1 MSLAFDI
8 IKSLPLAE
16 LRRLIAIKENQ
27 RPIENLLEKRDRLL
41 EEARL
46 IQNQIDDLI
55 DLGAGR
61 SRKKRKGPSVKALC
75 IEALDGVKGGM
86 SAAEVKNAILARYPY
101 RNTRTFYNQ
110 VFIAL
115 TRSQT
120 FKKLRNG
127 KFLYV
132 GSSRDD

>member
-1 MSLAFDI
+1 MSLAFEF
-8 IKSLPLAE
+8 IKTLPLAE
-16 LRRLIAIKENQ
+16 LRRLLAIKENLRQ
-27 RPIENLLEKRDRLL
+27 IETLMEKRDRLL

-55 DLGAGR
+55 DVAAGR
-61 SRKKRKGPSVKALC
+61 TRKKRKGPSVKALC
-75 IEALDGVKGGM
+75 IEVLVGVKSGL
-86 SAAEVKNAILARYPY
+86 SAAEVKNAILKRYPH

-127 KFLYV
+127 KFLYS
-132 GSSRDD
+132 GNSR